1 MTGIAAAAMH
11 PIGLGSRRLRI
22 GRSRTVLLLVGRSV
36 IVPSAAA
43 VHEEHG
49 QRAGKEEEQED
60 ESRCAQDTPP
70 FVVGPSSLAR
80 GGEGHV
86 NLVCRWH
93 EFKVGTITARSAA

>member
-22 GRSRTVLLLVGRSV
+22 GRCRPFLLLVGRSV

-43 VHEEHG
+43 MHEEHRDG
-49 QRAGKEEEQED
+49 ASKEEEQND
-60 ESRCAQDTPP
+60 ESCCAQGTPP
-70 FVVGPSSLAR
+70 FVSGTSSLDG